1 MDGQSNNE
9 KERGRT
15 NECDGAEEIHIKR
28 CTPFF
33 RIGVCDSCYR
43 AEGTVVDDQAIDV
56 SESFESSRYNLGA
69 NLEGK

>member
-1 MDGQSNNE
+1 VDGQSNNE
-9 KERGRT
+9 KEKGWT
-15 NECDGAEEIHIKR
+15 NKSDGAEEIHIKR

-43 AEGTVVDDQAIDV
+43 AEGAVVDDQAIDA
-56 SESFESSRYNLGA
+56 SESFESSRYNLLS